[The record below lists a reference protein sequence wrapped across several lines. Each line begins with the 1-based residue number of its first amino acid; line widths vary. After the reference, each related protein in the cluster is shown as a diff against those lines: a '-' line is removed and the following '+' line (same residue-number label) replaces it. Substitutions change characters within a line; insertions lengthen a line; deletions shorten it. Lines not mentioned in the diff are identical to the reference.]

1 MNTVEKK
8 QYYLQVIEILFE
20 LKYKN
25 IDTIYLYFP
34 ASIIEKDIEEL
45 NIESFYFFSLLRRF
59 LEFNNLTSK
68 DIFNFSIKEI
78 FELIIEFLK
87 FINLETFESFNI

>member
-1 MNTVEKK
+1 M
-8 QYYLQVIEILFE
+8 
-20 LKYKN
+20 KYKN